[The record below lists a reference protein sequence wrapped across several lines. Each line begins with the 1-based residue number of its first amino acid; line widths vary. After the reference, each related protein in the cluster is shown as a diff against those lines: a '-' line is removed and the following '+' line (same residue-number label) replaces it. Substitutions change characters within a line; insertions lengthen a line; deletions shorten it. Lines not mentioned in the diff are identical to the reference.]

1 MSERCFSG
9 LGSRNSSHTGRSGFK
24 APLPLVGHPKGNK
37 CLARKK
43 VFETKWEKVMTTFL
57 EKTTLFRDF
66 GHKMHFG
73 GIFFIRKI
81 LVHSVLQ

>member
-1 MSERCFSG
+1 MLS
-9 LGSRNSSHTGRSGFK
+9 
-24 APLPLVGHPKGNK
+24 
-37 CLARKK
+37 RKK
-43 VFETKWEKVMTTFL
+43 VSETKWEKVMTTFL
-57 EKTTLFRDF
+57 EKTTLSRDF